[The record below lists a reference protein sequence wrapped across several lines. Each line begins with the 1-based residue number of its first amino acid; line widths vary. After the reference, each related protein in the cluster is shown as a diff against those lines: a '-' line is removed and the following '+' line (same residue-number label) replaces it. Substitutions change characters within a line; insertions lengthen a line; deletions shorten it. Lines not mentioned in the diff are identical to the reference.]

1 MMEPLAIS
9 RETPMC
15 KGKMLWDFLPR
26 HRQLIVAGRR
36 VSLCQ
41 GQAYWLSNTEWSALK
56 HKKWTQ
62 PFTHTRT
69 PIRIKE
75 KGPISLRVLT
85 QHHKAFLE
93 GIARKG

>member
-9 RETPMC
+9 REMLMC

-62 PFTHTRT
+62 PFTHTHSNKNQGKGAYQLESSYST
-69 PIRIKE
+69 PQ
-75 KGPISLRVLT
+75 T
-85 QHHKAFLE
+85 FL
-93 GIARKG
+93 GGDS